1 MKKVFENALAK
12 GKLVKYQGFRTEK
25 GLYAIGLDCY
35 RKDIYFFKWL
45 NDNIVECC
53 NLSKKARDENKAL
66 NEENGKEARNNGK
79 TVCLE
84 GV

>member
-1 MKKVFENALAK
+1 MKKVFENALNK
-12 GKLVKYQGFRTEK
+12 GKLIKYQGFKTEK
-25 GLYAIGLDCY
+25 GKYAIGLICY

-45 NDNIVECC
+45 NDVIVECC

-66 NEENGKEARNNGK
+66 DEEKKGGSQNGK

>member
-1 MKKVFENALAK
+1 MKKVFENALNK
-12 GKLVKYQGFRTEK
+12 GKLIKYQGFKTEK
-25 GLYAIGLDCY
+25 GLYAIALISY
-35 RKDIYFFKWL
+35 RNDIFFFKYL
-45 NDNIVECC
+45 DNKIVECC

-66 NEENGKEARNNGK
+66 NENKEKEARNNGK